1 MFHSCPSALPSFP
14 PSLIPLD
21 LSSSAKMGT
30 LTSGT
35 CTMRRLCTSSAWG
48 PRSWPQRELCSP
60 ESHGRMRT
68 NSGGQSV
75 FSSSWCGP
83 ERSWTRGS
91 TSAPTSTPPTTRKT
105 PACTMLLPRAWRHV
119 SKWASWECFRLFFCP
134 YQRSLGK
141 FLKTLTLQAQI
152 ENAANKDKKHV
163 GWKEDKKGQINVTA
177 NNNYLISAHLYF
189 GSLYHS
195 GWRLVLFYILLQ
207 PWVQAVICIKH
218 VSCVRF
224 DQTSPLRT
232 LQITWTED

>member
-91 TSAPTSTPPTTRKT
+91 TSAPTSTPLTTRKA

-119 SKWASWECFRLFFCP
+119 SKWASWECFFFFLPLPAQPWKISQDSHFKHRLKGP
-134 YQRSLGK
+134 E
-141 FLKTLTLQAQI
+141 I

-177 NNNYLISAHLYF
+177 NNKYLISAHLYF
-189 GSLYHS
+189 GSLYQLA
-195 GWRLVLFYILLQ
+195 GVL
-207 PWVQAVICIKH
+207 
-218 VSCVRF
+218 SCF
-224 DQTSPLRT
+224 TSCCSLEFR
-232 LQITWTED
+232 Q